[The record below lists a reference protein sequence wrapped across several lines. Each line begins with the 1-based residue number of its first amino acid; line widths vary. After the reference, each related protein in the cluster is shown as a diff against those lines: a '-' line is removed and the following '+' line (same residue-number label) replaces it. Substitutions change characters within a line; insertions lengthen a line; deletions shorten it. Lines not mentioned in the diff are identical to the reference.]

1 MEKNAS
7 QHFMNLIQENAA
19 IIHKVIHLYVD
30 NEEDR
35 KDLFQEIIYQSWKS
49 YARFAGHSKF
59 STWLYKV
66 SLNTVMTFK
75 RRKDKSK
82 EVQLPEKLDIKAE
95 QKETNDQSTT
105 LLLAIRQLDEI
116 DRMIITLHLDAYSNE
131 EIAHISGMTKNHIA
145 VKLHRIK
152 AQLIEQVRNLSTIK
166 K

>member
-7 QHFMNLIQENAA
+7 LHFMNLIQENAA

-35 KDLFQEIIYQSWKS
+35 KDVFQEIIYQSWKS
-49 YARFAGHSKF
+49 YARFAGNSKF

-75 RRKDKSK
+75 RRKDKTK
-82 EVQLPEKLDIKAE
+82 EVQLPEKLDLKAE

-105 LLLAIRQLDEI
+105 LLLVIRQLGEI
-116 DRMIITLHLDAYSNE
+116 ERMLITLHLDAYSNE
-131 EIAHISGMTKNHIA
+131 EIAHISGMTKNNVA

-152 AQLIEQVRNLSTIK
+152 SQLIERVRTMSNIK
-166 K
+166 Q